1 MTNNSDRP
9 LLEVREV
16 EKYFGQQSRS
26 RGAGQGRLTALDK
39 ISVHLRPN
47 EVLGLVGES
56 GSGKSTLARAI
67 VQLDPPDAGEVI
79 FDGQDIT
86 RLRGSGLK
94 RVRKDIQLIYQ
105 DPYSSLNSRMT
116 VRRALA
122 EPALVHGLTTTAGVA
137 DFVAALLDKVRLPM
151 SIAESHPRVLSGGQR
166 QRVAIAR
173 ALALQPRVLIADEA
187 VSALDVSVQ
196 AQILNLFAELIEDLG
211 LSMIFISHQ
220 LSVISQLADRV
231 AILYLGKIVETGPTR
246 DVFTHPRHPYTKVLL
261 DAHPVISTVPATPTR
276 LAGEVPSP
284 YEIPPGCRFHPR
296 CLFAQPSCR
305 TIVPALTEVGPGH
318 LAACHVLPS
327 FEPRDAIVRR

>member
-1 MTNNSDRP
+1 MTDDHDRP
-9 LLEVREV
+9 LLEVRDV
-16 EKYFGQQSRS
+16 EKYFGRS
-26 RGAGQGRLTALDK
+26 GRSSGAHHGRLTALDQVS
-39 ISVHLRPN
+39 IELRRN

-79 FDGQDIT
+79 FDGQDVT

-94 RVRKDIQLIYQ
+94 RIRKDIQLIYQ
-105 DPYSSLNSRMT
+105 DPYSSLNPRMT
-116 VRRALA
+116 VQRALA
-122 EPALVHGLTTTAGVA
+122 EPALVHGLTSRARAA
-137 DFVAALLDKVRLPM
+137 DFVATLLDRVRLPV
-151 SIAESHPRVLSGGQR
+151 SVAESHPKALSGGQR

-173 ALALQPRVLIADEA
+173 ALALQPRILIADEA

-196 AQILNLFAELIEDLG
+196 AQILNLFAELIDDLG

-246 DVFTHPRHPYTKVLL
+246 QVFADPRHPYTKALL
-261 DAHPVISTVPATPTR
+261 DAHPVISTTPATTTR
-276 LAGEVPSP
+276 LTGEIPSP
-284 YEIPPGCRFHPR
+284 YEIPSGCRFHPR
-296 CLFAQPSCR
+296 CPFAQPICR
-305 TIVPALTEVGPGH
+305 ESSPDLAEVGRRR

-327 FEPRDAIVRR
+327 FQPGDFAPPP